1 MVTMPSLWI
10 VTPSSPVWNIVV
22 YPSSAILFTLSKNHL
37 SPGRI
42 SASLAASVRC
52 LKGSFVLVDVR
63 NLVLLG
69 RYTSLLDFPSD
80 GKFSSLLMKWMFA
93 PELMMIFC
101 SCHFAMRHVH
111 LFVFVVAIVGAN
123 FITFAS
129 SSSDSFLLLL
139 SLLSGAQ

>member
-1 MVTMPSLWI
+1 
-10 VTPSSPVWNIVV
+10 
-22 YPSSAILFTLSKNHL
+22 LFTLSNNRL

-42 SASLAASVRC
+42 SASLAALVSC

-80 GKFSSLLMKWMFA
+80 GKFSSLLMKWMVA

-101 SCHFAMRHVH
+101 SQHFAMRRVH
-111 LFVFVVAIVGAN
+111 LFVFGVAVVGAN

>member
-1 MVTMPSLWI
+1 M
-10 VTPSSPVWNIVV
+10 
-22 YPSSAILFTLSKNHL
+22 
-37 SPGRI
+37 
-42 SASLAASVRC
+42 SASLAALVSC

-63 NLVLLG
+63 NLVLSG

-80 GKFSSLLMKWMFA
+80 GKFSSSLMKWEVA

-101 SCHFAMRHVH
+101 SCRFAMRCVH
-111 LFVFVVAIVGAN
+111 LFVFGIVVVCAN

-129 SSSDSFLLLL
+129 SSYSDSFSLSL